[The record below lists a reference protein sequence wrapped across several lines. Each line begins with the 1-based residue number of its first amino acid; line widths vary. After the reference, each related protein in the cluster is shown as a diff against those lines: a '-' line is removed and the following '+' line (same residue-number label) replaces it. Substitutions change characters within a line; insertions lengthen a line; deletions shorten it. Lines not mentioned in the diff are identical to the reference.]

1 MNVDVLIH
9 KIVSGISDYIDLDL
23 VDQPFIIFP
32 YMYKDDTLALG
43 NAIKIIFEDRIVY
56 NLEVVAFD
64 DKGIYGME
72 LNVKNASLSDYG
84 KELAKMNSAA
94 FRIKTMF
101 GKVVDTYYNLQDEMN
116 NSVEK
121 YESYSDEKLIRIA
134 KVNNFSRSSDR
145 AIVARILKDRGY

>member
-1 MNVDVLIH
+1 MNVDVLVH
-9 KIVSGISDYIDLDL
+9 KIVSGISDHIDLDL

-72 LNVKNASLSDYG
+72 LNIKNASLSDYG
-84 KELAKMNSAA
+84 KELAKKSSAA

-134 KVNNFSRSSDR
+134 KGNNFSRPSDR